1 MNEKIDIEAGIIAD
15 KELRVGID
23 ALIQKAKT
31 LSQSRERS
39 LGITKLQEAV
49 MWFGMDLKR
58 LNDGRTCYPESYNP
72 GNTVVEPCADGLKL

>member
-1 MNEKIDIEAGIIAD
+1 MEKEDIDAGIIAD

-23 ALIQKAKT
+23 ALIQKAKY
-31 LSQSRERS
+31 LPASRERS

-72 GNTVVEPCADGLKL
+72 ANTVVEPCADGLKL

>member
-1 MNEKIDIEAGIIAD
+1 MEENVSAGVIAN
-15 KELRVGID
+15 KELRVSID
-23 ALIQKAKT
+23 ALIQKAKD
-31 LSQSRERS
+31 LPSSRERS

-72 GNTVVEPCADGLKL
+72 SNTIVEPCADGLKL

>member
-1 MNEKIDIEAGIIAD
+1 MEKNTSAGIIAN

-23 ALIQKAKT
+23 ELIQKAKG
-31 LSQSRERS
+31 LPQSRERS

-72 GNTVVEPCADGLKL
+72 SNTIVEPCADGLKL

>member
-1 MNEKIDIEAGIIAD
+1 MEKEDIDAGIIAD

-23 ALIQKAKT
+23 ALIQKAKY
-31 LSQSRERS
+31 LPASRERS

-58 LNDGRTCYPESYNP
+58 LNDDRTCYPESYNP
-72 GNTVVEPCADGLKL
+72 ANTVVEPCADGLKL

>member
-1 MNEKIDIEAGIIAD
+1 MEEENIEEGIVAN
-15 KELRVGID
+15 KELRVAID
-23 ALIQKAKT
+23 ATLQKAKG
-31 LSQSRERS
+31 LPPSRERS

-72 GNTVVEPCADGLKL
+72 SNTIVEPCADGLKL

>member
-1 MNEKIDIEAGIIAD
+1 MKEEDIDAGIIAN

-23 ALIQKAKT
+23 ALIQKAKD
-31 LSQSRERS
+31 LPASRERS

-72 GNTVVEPCADGLKL
+72 TNTVVEPCADGLKL

>member
-1 MNEKIDIEAGIIAD
+1 MEDETSAGIIAN
-15 KELRVGID
+15 KELRVAID
-23 ALIQKAKT
+23 ALIQKAKD
-31 LSQSRERS
+31 LPLSRERS

-72 GNTVVEPCADGLKL
+72 SNTIVEPCADGLKL